1 MIAILFPPKRY
12 DDLIKLSGYDGL
24 GGWLRLILVEA
35 DRTTATM
42 AILML
47 LHDALRLSAS
57 ILVHVVVGITVV
69 VVVLVHESAYHCYTV
84 AVY

>member
-1 MIAILFPPKRY
+1 MAQ
-12 DDLIKLSGYDGL
+12 
-24 GGWLRLILVEA
+24 A

-57 ILVHVVVGITVV
+57 ILVHVVVVVVVV
-69 VVVLVHESAYHCYTV
+69 VVVLFHESAHHYYTV
-84 AVY
+84 TVY